1 MRRPSRSPAADR
13 TAPTRSPIARL
24 LVVGAL
30 ACGLASGA
38 AARQAVAQSDSA
50 RAPSPASSPTPSP
63 APATVPP
70 ASPRPAANAST
81 IPGPGVLPGDALK
94 LVIWREPDLSGE
106 FTVDETGTV
115 TLPKV
120 GAMRV
125 AGEGAGAVKARVVAA
140 FQPYL
145 THSAIEVTVLRR
157 VQVTGAVRTPG
168 VYRVDPT
175 MTLGDALALAGGATT
190 DGSPDQVE
198 LLREGERVGN
208 RLNYRTQIGEA
219 EVRSG
224 DQLYVPERGWSA
236 RRIEL
241 LSAGVGLAALLLIAA
256 NRR

>member
-1 MRRPSRSPAADR
+1 MRQPQRSTAASLA
-13 TAPTRSPIARL
+13 APRRSPIARA
-24 LVVGAL
+24 LVVGSL

-38 AARQAVAQSDSA
+38 SAPQAIAQADSGRSPSPPSTVVPAASARPPANPPAVA
-50 RAPSPASSPTPSP
+50 
-63 APATVPP
+63 
-70 ASPRPAANAST
+70 
-81 IPGPGVLPGDALK
+81 GPGVLPGDALK

-120 GAMRV
+120 GAMSV
-125 AGEGAGAVKARVVAA
+125 AGESAGGVKARVVAA

-175 MTLGDALALAGGATT
+175 MTLGDALALAGGATS
-190 DGSPDQVE
+190 DGSPNEVD
-198 LLREGERVGN
+198 LLRQGERVGN